1 MIHGNIYHHI
11 SCLFNSQH
19 SYSFFIF
26 LPGRYRAG
34 RRRCRGEA
42 ARWGW
47 LETSHDVAVVPTA
60 ACEKTSSRFHQV
72 PVIFAQEASPSV
84 FWNGKKSSFALHSSI
99 FIFHL
104 LAWDVATLPTWHSH
118 HVSEPQCAHLKASF
132 PLRHFLGLWR
142 PDLACPTHGPRTCN
156 KLTSK
161 LTNAVKRL
169 LQLAFDWQIIV
180 HQGTRPL
187 LVPPIF
193 PLFQR
198 QTSPQFFWF
207 RQTCT
212 LSVPC
217 VHDCMATGSKRC
229 QTIARARQVQWRYF
243 TCFFDV
249 AEVVAHGIS
258 LFAQDLL
265 PDQ

>member
-19 SYSFFIF
+19 SYSIFIF

-99 FIFHL
+99 FIFHFL
-104 LAWDVATLPTWHSH
+104 ESILT
-118 HVSEPQCAHLKASF
+118 
-132 PLRHFLGLWR
+132 PLC
-142 PDLACPTHGPRTCN
+142 CPTSGLCGSSA
-156 KLTSK
+156 K
-161 LTNAVKRL
+161 
-169 LQLAFDWQIIV
+169 
-180 HQGTRPL
+180 HQCTPQRPAPFFKGT
-187 LVPPIF
+187 
-193 PLFQR
+193 
-198 QTSPQFFWF
+198 
-207 RQTCT
+207 
-212 LSVPC
+212 
-217 VHDCMATGSKRC
+217 
-229 QTIARARQVQWRYF
+229 
-243 TCFFDV
+243 
-249 AEVVAHGIS
+249 
-258 LFAQDLL
+258 
-265 PDQ
+265 